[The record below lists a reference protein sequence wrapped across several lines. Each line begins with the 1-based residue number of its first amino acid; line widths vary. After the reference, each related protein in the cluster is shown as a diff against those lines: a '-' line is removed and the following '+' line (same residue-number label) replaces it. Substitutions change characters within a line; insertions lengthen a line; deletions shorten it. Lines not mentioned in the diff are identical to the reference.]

1 MAQMLRNRVGKKRAT
16 IFVIAMLLS
25 GCRYGPDDFARS
37 VRPATDLDLSWSVPE
52 APDEAGDPL
61 YQRLY
66 QDEYGEAA
74 QAVGQRARMLVWL
87 RWMEL
92 NPEQLTSLGTLLVFV
107 AEQRGLDEAQMAAL
121 GARESAELV
130 PIYEQLIVALADQTP
145 PDAAALARWSE
156 QLRAAQAKLKAA
168 GDVRAE
174 QRARTKA
181 ILLRA
186 RRWIAALQ
194 PTQMRRVGD
203 ARFFLRRRLGPLV
216 NPGHHSWVIGGHW
229 DAGDFD
235 ALRYQS
241 DEGQTPHMDI
251 GGLWASEAARAQPV
265 ERLRVHQATTT
276 LAMAVSEPG
285 LMAAIEV
292 AQGERSALDAL
303 GR

>member
-1 MAQMLRNRVGKKRAT
+1 MGQKFRSRVGKKRPT

-37 VRPATDLDLSWSVPE
+37 VRPATDVDLSWSAPK

-92 NPEQLTSLGTLLVFV
+92 NPEQLTSLRALLVFV
-107 AEQRGLDEAQMAAL
+107 AEQRGIDEAQMAAM
-121 GARESAELV
+121 GVRESAELV
-130 PIYEQLIVALADQTP
+130 PIYEQLIVALADQ
-145 PDAAALARWSE
+145 
-156 QLRAAQAKLKAA
+156 
-168 GDVRAE
+168 
-174 QRARTKA
+174 RARTKA

-186 RRWIAALQ
+186 RRWIEALQ

-203 ARFFLRRRLGPLV
+203 ARFFLRRRLGALV
-216 NPGHHSWVIGGHW
+216 NPGHHNWVIGGHW

-251 GGLWASEAARAQPV
+251 GGLWASEAERAQPV
-265 ERLRVHQATTT
+265 ERLRIHQATTT

-292 AQGERSALDAL
+292 AQGERAALDAL